1 MHPTAT
7 TGLYVGLLLG
17 LAWAVTGFTGFLL
30 TAALGAVGFVVGR
43 VLAGQLDLTP
53 YLGGRN
59 R

>member
-7 TGLYVGLLLG
+7 TGLFVGLLLG

-30 TAALGAVGFVVGR
+30 TAALGAVGFFVGR
-43 VLAGQLDLTP
+43 VVSGQLDLTP